1 MYVPYAQDPNWGS
14 LSFVMRTKGEPA
26 ALGASVREAVRSVD
40 KAIATYNLKTMSDV
54 VAKAGAAWR
63 VPMLLL
69 TAFAAVAMLLA
80 MLGIYGITSYY
91 VTQRTHEIGVR
102 MALGAQIVDV
112 LKLIL
117 RRAMLLVV
125 IGVGV
130 GVAGAMIVTRYLASL
145 LFGVKPFDAITF
157 LAVALGLILVALL
170 AAVLP
175 ARRATKVDPLIA
187 LRYE

>member
-1 MYVPYAQDPNWGS
+1 MQ
-14 LSFVMRTKGEPA
+14 LM
-26 ALGASVREAVRSVD
+26 
-40 KAIATYNLKTMSDV
+40 
-54 VAKAGAAWR
+54 
-63 VPMLLL
+63 
-69 TAFAAVAMLLA
+69 TAFAGVAMLLA

-125 IGVGV
+125 IGVGA
-130 GVAGAMIVTRYLASL
+130 GLAGAIVVTRYLTAM

-157 LAVALGLILVALL
+157 VVVAVGLIAVALIASL
-170 AAVLP
+170 LP

>member
-1 MYVPYAQDPNWGS
+1 MQ
-14 LSFVMRTKGEPA
+14 LM
-26 ALGASVREAVRSVD
+26 
-40 KAIATYNLKTMSDV
+40 
-54 VAKAGAAWR
+54 
-63 VPMLLL
+63 

-117 RRAMLLVV
+117 RRAMLLAV

-130 GVAGAMIVTRYLASL
+130 GLAGAAIVTRYLAAL
-145 LFGVKPFDAITF
+145 LFGVKPFDALTF
-157 LAVALGLILVALL
+157 VLVGLGLIVVALVACL
-170 AAVLP
+170 LP
-175 ARRATKVDPLIA
+175 ARRASKVDPLVA